1 MQKIE
6 SGGSLQATPS
16 LPLEVAPA
24 EDSRDASRRRDKRS
38 DETTKQN
45 EDYARES
52 ARWWRRREA
61 AVENGQRCIWS
72 LGAPPGRMR
81 MLEAEGRRRDDDW
94 SWTFNGLSRERRMD
108 GEEGVGPACDTTV
121 ATMDFA
127 AAFQCLVLVR
137 CLGQLRAAVSR
148 SRRCAL
154 AAVQRPFRGCSGS
167 IHARPEIGAAW
178 QRELCPSLVATKRE
192 CLPACQPA
200 LDFRPASIITARRI
214 LFQTASLS
222 ASRQHSARPAQ
233 SRSML
238 VCNRDGRRVARI
250 SWYTLMRLSER

>member
-1 MQKIE
+1 MTTGVGH
-6 SGGSLQATPS
+6 STGFHARGGWT
-16 LPLEVAPA
+16 
-24 EDSRDASRRRDKRS
+24 
-38 DETTKQN
+38 
-45 EDYARES
+45 ARKE
-52 ARWWRRREA
+52 W
-61 AVENGQRCIWS
+61 GQRATRRWRQWILQRPSNAWFS
-72 LGAPPGRMR
+72 SGA
-81 MLEAEGRRRDDDW
+81 
-94 SWTFNGLSRERRMD
+94 
-108 GEEGVGPACDTTV
+108 
-121 ATMDFA
+121 
-127 AAFQCLVLVR
+127 
-137 CLGQLRAAVSR
+137 QLRAAVSR